1 MFEIILFALGDFVSE
16 SDSLEELSSSK
27 KSRTVVDLPLS
38 SAYPKLLLVLR
49 SFLEDSVN
57 RGPYSVDST
66 LRLFFL
72 PFDLISTI
80 DPFLFEPI
88 WLSYLGFYFFSE
100 FSFAFY
106 FLKVSL

>member
-38 SAYPKLLLVLR
+38 PSYPKLLLVLC

-57 RGPYSVDST
+57 RGTYFVSEA
-66 LRLFFL
+66 LKLFGL
-72 PFDLISTI
+72 PLEFISTI
-80 DPFLFEPI
+80 DPLFLGPI
-88 WLSYLGFYFFSE
+88 
-100 FSFAFY
+100 
-106 FLKVSL
+106 

>member
-1 MFEIILFALGDFVSE
+1 MSLSEFVITLFALGDFVKE

-49 SFLEDSVN
+49 SFLDDSVN
-57 RGPYSVDST
+57 RGTYFVDSA

-72 PFDLISTI
+72 PLDLISAI
-80 DPFLFEPI
+80 DPLLFEPI
-88 WLSYLGFYFFSE
+88 
-100 FSFAFY
+100 
-106 FLKVSL
+106 